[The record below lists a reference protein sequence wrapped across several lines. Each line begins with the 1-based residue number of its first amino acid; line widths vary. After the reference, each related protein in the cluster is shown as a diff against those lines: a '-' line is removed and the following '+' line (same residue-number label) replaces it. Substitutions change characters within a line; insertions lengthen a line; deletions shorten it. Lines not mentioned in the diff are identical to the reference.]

1 MTKNKDV
8 KMLKVALLSFAVV
21 VFFYGFVLLF
31 IPGMFVTVSGS
42 QPVYFGWIRWIG
54 GILISLGI
62 GSLLVFRDPTNQG
75 IFVTTISLGTL
86 LAGLGILYSWLM
98 HEYSG
103 ATWFFTLPAIVVLA
117 VSVFLWWSRQQA
129 KEIL

>member
-1 MTKNKDV
+1 
-8 KMLKVALLSFAVV
+8 VV
-21 VFFYGFVLLF
+21 
-31 IPGMFVTVSGS
+31 
-42 QPVYFGWIRWIG
+42 W
-54 GILISLGI
+54 LG
-62 GSLLVFRDPTNQG
+62 LNPTNQG

-86 LAGLGILYSWLM
+86 LAGLGMLYSWLM

-103 ATWFFTLPAIVVLA
+103 ATWFFALSAIVVLA